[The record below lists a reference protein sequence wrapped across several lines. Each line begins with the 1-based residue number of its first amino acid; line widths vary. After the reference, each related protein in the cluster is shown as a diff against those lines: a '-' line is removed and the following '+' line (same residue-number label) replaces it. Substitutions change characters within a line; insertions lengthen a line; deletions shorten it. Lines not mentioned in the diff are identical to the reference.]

1 MLLSLE
7 AVTSGLQKPA
17 SLSISD
23 ALSRWLTTLSKSESK
38 ANPSFAISEMEIN
51 YLSFLLFF
59 FLTPPLLLSL
69 PPYGNPFNKFYYFV
83 QLSIN
88 IKQTFGWA
96 NEADLA
102 RLHSDSSCCQ
112 PAQ

>member
-38 ANPSFAISEMEIN
+38 AKPSFAISEMEIKLP
-51 YLSFLLFF
+51 YLFF
-59 FLTPPLLLSL
+59 FLSFSSSPSPSL